1 MEPSIVCPNCKTEV
15 KLTETLAAPLIEA
28 VRRDADAKMRQ
39 KEREI
44 AKREEAI
51 RQQQDAVT
59 QAREAMEAEV
69 TERMKAERKKVA
81 EEEAK
86 KARAAFSLDLHQKAQ
101 QLEELTKAFNE
112 REAKLAEA
120 QKAQAGAVRKER
132 ELAEARRE
140 LDLTVEKRV
149 LEKQAEIS
157 KRAEEEAKKAR
168 AAFSVELHHKAQQL
182 EELTK
187 AFNEREAKLAEA
199 QKAQAEAVRK
209 ERELAEARRELDL
222 TIEKRVAEKQ
232 GEILS
237 RAKQEAEQALGL
249 KVQEKEQTI
258 LGMQKQIED
267 LKRRAEQGS
276 QQLQG
281 EVQELQLEA
290 LLRASFPHDAIQP
303 VPKGEFGGDTIQQVT
318 APSGQPCGKILWE
331 SKRTR
336 NWSDGWLQKLRDD
349 QRAAKADAAILV
361 SQALPKSI
369 DVFGQIDGVWITAPK
384 CAAAVA
390 MAIRHA
396 MIEVTMARK
405 SGEGQQTKMEAMY
418 HYLTG
423 PRFRHRVEAIVEK
436 FTDMQAD
443 LEKER
448 RAMQK
453 SWAKREVQIQGIIE
467 ATSGMWGDMQGIAGQ
482 SLKEIEG
489 LDFDGA
495 AVEELPNGGGVRMIE
510 FWCITPN
517 PAECFGKGPLTSAL
531 SREGRG
537 SSGVPVEM
545 WHPTLSPCGRGWPQS
560 GRVRGAS

>member
-290 LLRASFPHDAIQP
+290 LVAREFPARCDSA
-303 VPKGEFGGDTIQQVT
+303 
-318 APSGQPCGKILWE
+318 
-331 SKRTR
+331 R
-336 NWSDGWLQKLRDD
+336 
-349 QRAAKADAAILV
+349 
-361 SQALPKSI
+361 SQ
-369 DVFGQIDGVWITAPK
+369 
-384 CAAAVA
+384 
-390 MAIRHA
+390 
-396 MIEVTMARK
+396 
-405 SGEGQQTKMEAMY
+405 
-418 HYLTG
+418 
-423 PRFRHRVEAIVEK
+423 
-436 FTDMQAD
+436 
-443 LEKER
+443 
-448 RAMQK
+448 
-453 SWAKREVQIQGIIE
+453 
-467 ATSGMWGDMQGIAGQ
+467 
-482 SLKEIEG
+482 
-489 LDFDGA
+489 
-495 AVEELPNGGGVRMIE
+495 
-510 FWCITPN
+510 
-517 PAECFGKGPLTSAL
+517 
-531 SREGRG
+531 
-537 SSGVPVEM
+537 
-545 WHPTLSPCGRGWPQS
+545 
-560 GRVRGAS
+560 GRVRRRHHSAGRQRPPASHAAKSFGSRSARAIGAMAGCKSCATTSAPPKRMRRSSYRRRCRNPSTFSARSTAFGSPRPNARPRLRWPSGTR